1 MRIPVTLSYLDAAGN
16 MHLAPGVSAGTPGFL
31 DIIDQTLLSREQKRL
46 KLETPEA
53 VYEAIKQ
60 LRVRGAPAI
69 GCSAAIGD
77 AGAALLCSRA
87 HV

>member
-1 MRIPVTLSYLDAAGN
+1 MPQAICTLPPASV
-16 MHLAPGVSAGTPGFL
+16 PPPPGFL
-31 DIIDQTLLSREQKRL
+31 DIIDQTLLPREQKRL

-69 GCSAAIGD
+69 GCFAAIGD
-77 AGAALLCSRA
+77 AGAALLCFRGR
-87 HV
+87 V